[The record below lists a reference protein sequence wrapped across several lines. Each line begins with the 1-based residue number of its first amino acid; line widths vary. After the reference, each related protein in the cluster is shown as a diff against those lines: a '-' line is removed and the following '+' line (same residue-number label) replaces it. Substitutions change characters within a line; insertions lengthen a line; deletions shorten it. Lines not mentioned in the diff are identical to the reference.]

1 VDQNLGAS
9 QLDDEAIARALTG
22 MRFDRVDLRA
32 TTGSTNQ
39 DALELLDDPANAGL
53 TICADE
59 QTRGVGRKAGRRWIA
74 PPGSSL
80 LMTTILA
87 GSIPA
92 EQLWAVPFW
101 AGICAFDSIECLTNV
116 APRLQWPNDIL
127 FDGRKCAGIL
137 CISRV
142 SGAVARAAC
151 GIGIN
156 VIRPDVMHELE
167 GLDVAF
173 LSDRAPNVSRERLL
187 VDLLK
192 TYHAYWPLLR
202 RPRELV
208 AAWELRAG
216 LAGTPYRL
224 RIDETGEEL
233 RVQALRLGP
242 DGTLVVR
249 FNDAERIITLADASV
264 I

>member
-1 VDQNLGAS
+1 
-9 QLDDEAIARALTG
+9 
-22 MRFDRVDLRA
+22 
-32 TTGSTNQ
+32 
-39 DALELLDDPANAGL
+39 
-53 TICADE
+53 
-59 QTRGVGRKAGRRWIA
+59 
-74 PPGSSL
+74 
-80 LMTTILA
+80 
-87 GSIPA
+87 
-92 EQLWAVPFW
+92 VPFW

-233 RVQALRLGP
+233 RAQALRLGP